1 MKKKYSI
8 TGIDCANCAAKLEVK
23 MNELPQVEQVTL
35 TFATQQLLVEAG
47 DPDAVIPL
55 LQELADKIEPG
66 TKIGKLLRGKKSNS
80 TQEHHHEHV
89 HHHGEECTCGE
100 HHHEHGHHHGEGC
113 TCVEHHHEHVH
124 HHTQEGSGSK
134 IQSGR
139 RNFLE
144 NREAVSLVGGAFLFA
159 AAMLIHHM
167 TEIEYLPDILF
178 VISYVILGAEIVIT
192 AARNLFRGKMF
203 DENFLMTIATIGAF
217 AIGDFA
223 EAVGVML
230 FYRVGEFF
238 EDVAVNKSRKQIMD
252 AVDMRPEVVRLS
264 VDGKIVETDPE
275 EINIGDIIEIR
286 PGDRIPLDGKVIRGE
301 SRIDTSAVTGEP
313 VPVAVGVGS
322 QVFSGCVN
330 TSGVIYLEV
339 EKLLEDSMVTRI
351 LEAVENAAA
360 SKPKID
366 RFITKFARIYTPF
379 VVFLALGTAIIP
391 SLVTGHW
398 SQWVY
403 TALSFLIIS
412 CPCALVLS
420 VPLAFLQGSVQA
432 PRGGFYSRAGQL
444 WKCLQIL
451 RQSLWIK
458 QGRLQKETLKWNQ

>member
-1 MKKKYSI
+1 M
-8 TGIDCANCAAKLEVK
+8 
-23 MNELPQVEQVTL
+23 
-35 TFATQQLLVEAG
+35 
-47 DPDAVIPL
+47 
-55 LQELADKIEPG
+55 
-66 TKIGKLLRGKKSNS
+66 
-80 TQEHHHEHV
+80 
-89 HHHGEECTCGE
+89 
-100 HHHEHGHHHGEGC
+100 
-113 TCVEHHHEHVH
+113 
-124 HHTQEGSGSK
+124 
-134 IQSGR
+134 
-139 RNFLE
+139 
-144 NREAVSLVGGAFLFA
+144 
-159 AAMLIHHM
+159 
-167 TEIEYLPDILF
+167 
-178 VISYVILGAEIVIT
+178 
-192 AARNLFRGKMF
+192 
-203 DENFLMTIATIGAF
+203 
-217 AIGDFA
+217 
-223 EAVGVML
+223 
-230 FYRVGEFF
+230 
-238 EDVAVNKSRKQIMD
+238 AVNKSRKQIMD

-286 PGDRIPLDGKVIRGE
+286 PGDRIPLDGKIIRGE

-322 QVFSGCVN
+322 QIFSGCVN

-432 PRGGFYSRAGQL
+432 PRGGFYSRAGQH